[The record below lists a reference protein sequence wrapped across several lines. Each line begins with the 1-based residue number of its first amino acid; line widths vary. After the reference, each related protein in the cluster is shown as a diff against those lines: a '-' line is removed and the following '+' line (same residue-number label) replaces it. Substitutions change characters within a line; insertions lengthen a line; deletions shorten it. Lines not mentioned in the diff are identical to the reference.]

1 MGIARQT
8 FGIAPGVGR
17 VRSAGGFGGVF
28 EHGFDVIGLV
38 EGEVDRL
45 AHFWLVQRWVLAVEG
60 DERGH
65 EGVSLFDFQGR
76 FFQRGLYVQ
85 WFGRQGDLALI
96 AAQLLQ
102 THVGVRGDGED
113 QRIDLGLA
121 SEVIGIGLVADRRVF
136 LESCED
142 ERAGADWLVVEL
154 FRRAALE

>member
-1 MGIARQT
+1 M
-8 FGIAPGVGR
+8 
-17 VRSAGGFGGVF
+17 
-28 EHGFDVIGLV
+28 
-38 EGEVDRL
+38 
-45 AHFWLVQRWVLAVEG
+45 LAVEG

-154 FRRAALE
+154 FRRAALEQFVGIFGRVDRGEAHAQGWQERRVGVIQGEAHSQRIQCVDFLD